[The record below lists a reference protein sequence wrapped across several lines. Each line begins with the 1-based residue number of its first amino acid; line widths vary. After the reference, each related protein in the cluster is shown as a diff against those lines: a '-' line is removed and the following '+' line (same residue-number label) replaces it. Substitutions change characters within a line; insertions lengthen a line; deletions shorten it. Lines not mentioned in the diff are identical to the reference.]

1 MCALTKR
8 ERKETAMDAKLV
20 GERIKNLRQEKK
32 MSQQEFAEA
41 INVACSTVSMYE
53 NGERIPRDQ
62 IKLAIANLF
71 GVTVDYLFFGVDTH
85 EM

>member
-1 MCALTKR
+1 MCVLTKR

>member
-1 MCALTKR
+1 MYVLTKR

>member
-1 MCALTKR
+1 
-8 ERKETAMDAKLV
+8 MDAKLV

-32 MSQQEFAEA
+32 MSQQELADA

-71 GVTVDYLFFGVDTH
+71 GVTVDYLFFGTDTH

>member
-1 MCALTKR
+1 
-8 ERKETAMDAKLV
+8 MDAKLV

-32 MSQQEFAEA
+32 MSQQELADA

-71 GVTVDYLFFGVDTH
+71 GVTVDYLFFGVDAH

>member
-1 MCALTKR
+1 
-8 ERKETAMDAKLV
+8 MDAKLV

-32 MSQQEFAEA
+32 MSQQEFADA
-41 INVACSTVSMYE
+41 INVAYSTVSMYE

-71 GVTVDYLFFGVDTH
+71 GVTVDYLFFGVGTH

>member
-1 MCALTKR
+1 
-8 ERKETAMDAKLV
+8 MDAKLV

-32 MSQQEFAEA
+32 MSQQELADA
-41 INVACSTVSMYE
+41 INVASSTVSMYE
-53 NGERIPRDQ
+53 KGERIPRDQ

>member
-1 MCALTKR
+1 
-8 ERKETAMDAKLV
+8 MDAKLV
-20 GERIKNLRQEKK
+20 GEKIKNLRQEKK
-32 MSQQEFAEA
+32 MTQQEFAEA

-53 NGERIPRDQ
+53 KGERIPRDQ

>member
-1 MCALTKR
+1 MCVLTKR
-8 ERKETAMDAKLV
+8 ESKETAMDAKLV

>member
-1 MCALTKR
+1 MCVLTKR

-32 MSQQEFAEA
+32 MSQQEFADA

-71 GVTVDYLFFGVDTH
+71 GVTVDYLFFGVGTH

>member
-1 MCALTKR
+1 MCVLTKR

-32 MSQQEFAEA
+32 MSQQEFADA

-71 GVTVDYLFFGVDTH
+71 AVTVDYLFFGVGTH

>member
-1 MCALTKR
+1 MCVLTKR
-8 ERKETAMDAKLV
+8 ERNETAMDAKLV

-32 MSQQEFAEA
+32 MSQQEFADA

-71 GVTVDYLFFGVDTH
+71 GVTVDYLFFGVGTH

>member
-1 MCALTKR
+1 
-8 ERKETAMDAKLV
+8 MDAKFV
-20 GERIKNLRQEKK
+20 GKRIKNLRQEKK
-32 MSQQEFAEA
+32 MSQQEFADA

-71 GVTVDYLFFGVDTH
+71 GVTVDYLFFGVGTH

>member
-1 MCALTKR
+1 MCVLTKR
-8 ERKETAMDAKLV
+8 ERKKTAMDAKLV

-32 MSQQEFAEA
+32 MSQQEFADA

-71 GVTVDYLFFGVDTH
+71 GVTVDYLFFGVGTH

>member
-1 MCALTKR
+1 MCVLTKR
-8 ERKETAMDAKLV
+8 ERKEAAMDAKLV
-20 GERIKNLRQEKK
+20 GKRIKNLRQEKK
-32 MSQQEFAEA
+32 MSQQELADA

-53 NGERIPRDQ
+53 KGERIPRDQ

-71 GVTVDYLFFGVDTH
+71 GVTVDYLFFEVDTH

>member
-1 MCALTKR
+1 
-8 ERKETAMDAKLV
+8 
-20 GERIKNLRQEKK
+20 

>member
-1 MCALTKR
+1 
-8 ERKETAMDAKLV
+8 MDAKLV
-20 GERIKNLRQEKK
+20 GKRIKNLRQEKK
-32 MSQQEFAEA
+32 MSQQEFADA

-53 NGERIPRDQ
+53 SGERIPRDQ

-71 GVTVDYLFFGVDTH
+71 GVTVDYLFFGVGTH